1 MTKYRWIENHE
12 TSRLIALEYEAY
24 IAIVRQSRH
33 DQTWVVKLWE
43 VYNGTG
49 YYYTQKDSYL
59 DRETAK
65 AVAVAL
71 VAMR

>member
-12 TSRLIALEYEAY
+12 TSRLITLDREYT
-24 IAIVRQSRH
+24 AIVRQSRH

-43 VYNGTG
+43 EHNGTG

-65 AVAVAL
+65 AVAMAL
-71 VAMR
+71 VMMR

>member
-12 TSRLIALEYEAY
+12 TSRLINLDRAY
-24 IAIVRQSRH
+24 VAIVRQSRY

-43 VYNGTG
+43 VLNGTG
-49 YYYTQKDSYL
+49 YYYVQATTYA

-65 AVAVAL
+65 AVAMAL

>member
-12 TSRLIALEYEAY
+12 TSRLINLDRAY
-24 IAIVRQSRH
+24 VAIVRQSRH

-43 VYNGTG
+43 EHNGTG

-59 DRETAK
+59 DRESAK
-65 AVAVAL
+65 AVAMAL
-71 VAMR
+71 VAMK

>member
-12 TSRLIALEYEAY
+12 TSRLINLDRAY
-24 IAIVRQSRH
+24 IAIVRQSRY
-33 DQTWVVKLWE
+33 DQTWVIKIWE
-43 VYNGTG
+43 EHNGTS
-49 YYYTQKDSYL
+49 YYHTQATTYV